1 MKKYLYFL
9 QDSPNRPFEIN
20 AVSKAEVKA
29 LLMDSVP
36 DESHILAIYT
46 EEEFNAKYNRGSN
59 KPQQINEEDDTEYN
73 QNFSN
78 SNDYF
83 NSVLNSVKN
92 QNNQQQSQIIA
103 SNLVETIPAQVE
115 NNNISQ
121 VKVAEDDGLPKYFE
135 DDGISFKLE
144 NGKLYRKRW
153 RNINESPDKIE
164 YRILRA
170 KTKKECDK
178 EMFDVEILDWVEF
191 QQK

>member
-59 KPQQINEEDDTEYN
+59 RPQQINEEDDTEYN
-73 QNFSN
+73 QNF
-78 SNDYF
+78 
-83 NSVLNSVKN
+83 LNSVKN
-92 QNNQQQSQIIA
+92 QNNQQQSQITV
-103 SNLVETIPAQVE
+103 SNPGETIPAQVE

-121 VKVAEDDGLPKYFE
+121 VKIVEDDGLPKYFE